1 MDTVQKLF
9 RFLDESP
16 TCYHAA
22 ANAKAALTAAGA
34 VELRESEQWKL
45 EKGTLYVVERGDSA
59 LVAFRVPEGPF
70 HGFLMAAAHSDS
82 PTFKVRET
90 AEAASAGNTLRL
102 SVEPYG
108 GGVWRGWLDRPL
120 SVAGRVVI
128 RQGDRLVSR
137 LVNIDRDLLVIP
149 GVAIHMDRSVNKGAE
164 LNPAV
169 DLLPLLGCGKE
180 PGAFRKLIA
189 EAAGVREEHLLSTE
203 LFLYPRTKAVQTGL
217 NGEFIVSPRLDDLQ
231 CVFGC
236 LEGFLAAKPGGSLP
250 VLAVFNNEEV
260 GSNTRQGADSTFL
273 TDVLERIAH
282 GCGLDSEAWKAA
294 VANSFMVSADNAHAI
309 HPDHP
314 EYADKGECPVL
325 GGGIVIN
332 HKIYSGAHGVGSEL
346 GHMTVQCEGRK
357 CTCGSVG
364 CWEQYSS
371 ATALI
376 RQGREAVEGHPES
389 LILKKVNGD
398 ASKIEA
404 RTIIDAAREGDPIAC
419 QVYDKY
425 IYYLAIGIVA
435 IINAFD
441 PEVIV
446 LGGGVSKAGD
456 FLLEPLRK
464 KVAEYVFYKD
474 LPYAEIKIATLGN
487 DAGIIGAAML
497 GK

>member
-149 GVAIHMDRSVNKGAE
+149 GVAIHMDRSVNRGAE

-294 VANSFMVSADNAHAI
+294 IANSFMVSADNAHAI
-309 HPDHP
+309 HPAHP
-314 EYADKGECPVL
+314 EYADKGEFPVL
-325 GGGIVIN
+325 GGGIVIKYN
-332 HKIYSGAHGVGSEL
+332 ANQRYTTDAVSGAVFQAICQEAGVP
-346 GHMTVQCEGRK
+346 VQR
-357 CTCGSVG
+357 
-364 CWEQYSS
+364 YSNR
-371 ATALI
+371 A
-376 RQGREAVEGHPES
+376 
-389 LILKKVNGD
+389 
-398 ASKIEA
+398 
-404 RTIIDAAREGDPIAC
+404 
-419 QVYDKY
+419 
-425 IYYLAIGIVA
+425 
-435 IINAFD
+435 
-441 PEVIV
+441 
-446 LGGGVSKAGD
+446 
-456 FLLEPLRK
+456 
-464 KVAEYVFYKD
+464 D
-474 LPYAEIKIATLGN
+474 LPGGSTLGN
-487 DAGIIGAAML
+487 ISTAHLSVPTVDIGLPQLAMHSVCETAGAADTEHLVKAMTAYFSRDFHRDRD
-497 GK
+497 GGIVF

>member
-189 EAAGVREEHLLSTE
+189 EAAGGREEHLLSTE

-273 TDVLERIAH
+273 TDVLERIAD
-282 GCGLDSEAWKAA
+282 GCGLSREEWRAA

-309 HPDHP
+309 HPAHP
-314 EYADKGECPVL
+314 EYADKGEFPVL
-325 GGGIVIN
+325 GGGIVIKYN
-332 HKIYSGAHGVGSEL
+332 ANQRYTTDTVSAAVFQSICRRADVPVQRYSNRA
-346 GHMTVQCEGRK
+346 
-357 CTCGSVG
+357 
-364 CWEQYSS
+364 
-371 ATALI
+371 
-376 RQGREAVEGHPES
+376 
-389 LILKKVNGD
+389 
-398 ASKIEA
+398 
-404 RTIIDAAREGDPIAC
+404 
-419 QVYDKY
+419 
-425 IYYLAIGIVA
+425 
-435 IINAFD
+435 
-441 PEVIV
+441 
-446 LGGGVSKAGD
+446 
-456 FLLEPLRK
+456 
-464 KVAEYVFYKD
+464 D
-474 LPYAEIKIATLGN
+474 LPGGSTLGN
-487 DAGIIGAAML
+487 ISTAHFSVPTVDIGLPQLAMHSVCETAGAADTAYLIRAMTAYFSASFHYDSDGGIL
-497 GK
+497 L

>member
-59 LVAFRVPEGPF
+59 LMAFRVPEGPF

-309 HPDHP
+309 HPAHP
-314 EYADKGECPVL
+314 EYADKGEFPVL
-325 GGGIVIN
+325 GGGIVIKYN
-332 HKIYSGAHGVGSEL
+332 ANQRYTTDAVSGAVFQAICQEAGVP
-346 GHMTVQCEGRK
+346 VQR
-357 CTCGSVG
+357 
-364 CWEQYSS
+364 YSNR
-371 ATALI
+371 A
-376 RQGREAVEGHPES
+376 
-389 LILKKVNGD
+389 
-398 ASKIEA
+398 
-404 RTIIDAAREGDPIAC
+404 
-419 QVYDKY
+419 
-425 IYYLAIGIVA
+425 
-435 IINAFD
+435 
-441 PEVIV
+441 
-446 LGGGVSKAGD
+446 
-456 FLLEPLRK
+456 
-464 KVAEYVFYKD
+464 D
-474 LPYAEIKIATLGN
+474 LPGGSTLGN
-487 DAGIIGAAML
+487 ISTAHLSVPTVDIGLPQLAMHSVCETAGAADTEHLVKAMTAYFSRDFHRDRD
-497 GK
+497 GGIVF

>member
-9 RFLDESP
+9 RFLDESL

-22 ANAKAALTAAGA
+22 ANAKAALAAAGA

-180 PGAFRKLIA
+180 PGTFRKLIA

-282 GCGLDSEAWKAA
+282 GCGLDSEGWKAA

-309 HPDHP
+309 HPAHP
-314 EYADKGECPVL
+314 EYADKGEFPVL
-325 GGGIVIN
+325 GGGIVIKYN
-332 HKIYSGAHGVGSEL
+332 ANQRYTTDAVSGAVFQAICQEAGVP
-346 GHMTVQCEGRK
+346 VQR
-357 CTCGSVG
+357 
-364 CWEQYSS
+364 YSNR
-371 ATALI
+371 A
-376 RQGREAVEGHPES
+376 
-389 LILKKVNGD
+389 
-398 ASKIEA
+398 
-404 RTIIDAAREGDPIAC
+404 
-419 QVYDKY
+419 
-425 IYYLAIGIVA
+425 
-435 IINAFD
+435 
-441 PEVIV
+441 
-446 LGGGVSKAGD
+446 
-456 FLLEPLRK
+456 
-464 KVAEYVFYKD
+464 D
-474 LPYAEIKIATLGN
+474 LPGGSTLGN
-487 DAGIIGAAML
+487 ISTAHLSVPTVDIGLPQLAMHSVCETAGAADTEHLVKAMTAYFSRDFHRDRD
-497 GK
+497 GGIVF

>member
-309 HPDHP
+309 HPAHP
-314 EYADKGECPVL
+314 EYADKGEFPVL
-325 GGGIVIN
+325 GGGIVIKYN
-332 HKIYSGAHGVGSEL
+332 ANQRYTSDAVSAGIFRRICESAGVPVQYYANRADMPGGS
-346 GHMTVQCEGRK
+346 
-357 CTCGSVG
+357 
-364 CWEQYSS
+364 
-371 ATALI
+371 
-376 RQGREAVEGHPES
+376 
-389 LILKKVNGD
+389 
-398 ASKIEA
+398 
-404 RTIIDAAREGDPIAC
+404 
-419 QVYDKY
+419 
-425 IYYLAIGIVA
+425 
-435 IINAFD
+435 
-441 PEVIV
+441 
-446 LGGGVSKAGD
+446 
-456 FLLEPLRK
+456 
-464 KVAEYVFYKD
+464 
-474 LPYAEIKIATLGN
+474 TLGN
-487 DAGIIGAAML
+487 ISNTQVSLNAVDIGLAQLAMHSPFETAGATDTASLVKALTAFFEHSLVAERDGVYRFL
-497 GK
+497 

>member
-164 LNPAV
+164 LNSAV

-309 HPDHP
+309 HPAHP
-314 EYADKGECPVL
+314 EYADKGEFPVL
-325 GGGIVIN
+325 GGGIVIKYN
-332 HKIYSGAHGVGSEL
+332 ANQRYTTDAVSGAVFQAICQEAGVP
-346 GHMTVQCEGRK
+346 VQR
-357 CTCGSVG
+357 
-364 CWEQYSS
+364 YSNR
-371 ATALI
+371 A
-376 RQGREAVEGHPES
+376 
-389 LILKKVNGD
+389 
-398 ASKIEA
+398 
-404 RTIIDAAREGDPIAC
+404 
-419 QVYDKY
+419 
-425 IYYLAIGIVA
+425 
-435 IINAFD
+435 
-441 PEVIV
+441 
-446 LGGGVSKAGD
+446 
-456 FLLEPLRK
+456 
-464 KVAEYVFYKD
+464 D
-474 LPYAEIKIATLGN
+474 LPGGSTLGN
-487 DAGIIGAAML
+487 ISTAHLSVPTVDIGLPQLAMHSVCETAGAADTVYLVKAMTAYFSRDFHRDRD
-497 GK
+497 GGIVF

>member
-22 ANAKAALTAAGA
+22 ANAKAALTAAEA

-282 GCGLDSEAWKAA
+282 GCGLDSEGWKAA

-309 HPDHP
+309 HPAHP
-314 EYADKGECPVL
+314 EYADKGEYPVL
-325 GGGIVIN
+325 GGGIVIKYN
-332 HKIYSGAHGVGSEL
+332 ANQRYTTDAVSGAVFQAICQEAGVP
-346 GHMTVQCEGRK
+346 VQR
-357 CTCGSVG
+357 
-364 CWEQYSS
+364 YSNR
-371 ATALI
+371 A
-376 RQGREAVEGHPES
+376 
-389 LILKKVNGD
+389 
-398 ASKIEA
+398 
-404 RTIIDAAREGDPIAC
+404 
-419 QVYDKY
+419 
-425 IYYLAIGIVA
+425 
-435 IINAFD
+435 
-441 PEVIV
+441 
-446 LGGGVSKAGD
+446 
-456 FLLEPLRK
+456 
-464 KVAEYVFYKD
+464 D
-474 LPYAEIKIATLGN
+474 LPGGSTLGN
-487 DAGIIGAAML
+487 ISTAHLSVPTVDIGLPQLAMHSVCETAGAADTDHLVKAMTAYFSRDFHRDRD
-497 GK
+497 GGIVF

>member
-282 GCGLDSEAWKAA
+282 GCGLDSEGWKAA

-309 HPDHP
+309 HPAHP
-314 EYADKGECPVL
+314 EYADNGEFPVL
-325 GGGIVIN
+325 GGGIVIKYN
-332 HKIYSGAHGVGSEL
+332 ANQRYTTDAVSGAVFQAICQEAGVP
-346 GHMTVQCEGRK
+346 VQR
-357 CTCGSVG
+357 
-364 CWEQYSS
+364 YSNR
-371 ATALI
+371 A
-376 RQGREAVEGHPES
+376 
-389 LILKKVNGD
+389 
-398 ASKIEA
+398 
-404 RTIIDAAREGDPIAC
+404 
-419 QVYDKY
+419 
-425 IYYLAIGIVA
+425 
-435 IINAFD
+435 
-441 PEVIV
+441 
-446 LGGGVSKAGD
+446 
-456 FLLEPLRK
+456 
-464 KVAEYVFYKD
+464 D
-474 LPYAEIKIATLGN
+474 LPGGSTLGN
-487 DAGIIGAAML
+487 ISTAHLSVPTVDIGLPQLAMHSVCETAGAADTEHLVKAMTAYFSRDFHRDRD
-497 GK
+497 GGIVF

>member
-1 MDTVQKLF
+1 M
-9 RFLDESP
+9 
-16 TCYHAA
+16 
-22 ANAKAALTAAGA
+22 
-34 VELRESEQWKL
+34 ELRESEQWKL

-294 VANSFMVSADNAHAI
+294 IANSFMVSADNAHAI
-309 HPDHP
+309 HPAHP
-314 EYADKGECPVL
+314 EYADKGEFPVL
-325 GGGIVIN
+325 GGGIVIKYN
-332 HKIYSGAHGVGSEL
+332 ANQRYTTDAVSGAVFQAICQEAGVP
-346 GHMTVQCEGRK
+346 VQR
-357 CTCGSVG
+357 
-364 CWEQYSS
+364 YSNR
-371 ATALI
+371 A
-376 RQGREAVEGHPES
+376 
-389 LILKKVNGD
+389 
-398 ASKIEA
+398 
-404 RTIIDAAREGDPIAC
+404 
-419 QVYDKY
+419 
-425 IYYLAIGIVA
+425 
-435 IINAFD
+435 
-441 PEVIV
+441 
-446 LGGGVSKAGD
+446 
-456 FLLEPLRK
+456 
-464 KVAEYVFYKD
+464 D
-474 LPYAEIKIATLGN
+474 LPGGSTLGN
-487 DAGIIGAAML
+487 ISTAHLSVPTVDIGLPQLAMHSVCETAGAADTEHLVKAMTAYFSRDFHRDRD
-497 GK
+497 GGIVF

>member
-59 LVAFRVPEGPF
+59 LMAFRVPEGPF

-120 SVAGRVVI
+120 SVAGRVMI

-180 PGAFRKLIA
+180 PGTFRKLIA

-309 HPDHP
+309 HPAHP
-314 EYADKGECPVL
+314 EYADKGEFPVL
-325 GGGIVIN
+325 GGGIVIKYN
-332 HKIYSGAHGVGSEL
+332 ANQRYTTDAVSGAVFQAICQEAGVP
-346 GHMTVQCEGRK
+346 VQR
-357 CTCGSVG
+357 
-364 CWEQYSS
+364 YSNR
-371 ATALI
+371 A
-376 RQGREAVEGHPES
+376 
-389 LILKKVNGD
+389 
-398 ASKIEA
+398 
-404 RTIIDAAREGDPIAC
+404 
-419 QVYDKY
+419 
-425 IYYLAIGIVA
+425 
-435 IINAFD
+435 
-441 PEVIV
+441 
-446 LGGGVSKAGD
+446 
-456 FLLEPLRK
+456 
-464 KVAEYVFYKD
+464 D
-474 LPYAEIKIATLGN
+474 LPGGSTLGN
-487 DAGIIGAAML
+487 ISTAHLSVPTVDIGLPQLAMHSVCETAGAADTDHLVKAMTAYFSRDFHRDRD
-497 GK
+497 GGIVF

>member
-22 ANAKAALTAAGA
+22 ANAKAALAAAGA

-180 PGAFRKLIA
+180 PGTFRKLIA

-282 GCGLDSEAWKAA
+282 GCGLDSEGWKAA

-309 HPDHP
+309 HPAHP
-314 EYADKGECPVL
+314 EYADKGEFPVL
-325 GGGIVIN
+325 GGGIVIKYN
-332 HKIYSGAHGVGSEL
+332 ANQRYTSDAVSAGIFRRICESAGVPVQYYANRADMPGGS
-346 GHMTVQCEGRK
+346 
-357 CTCGSVG
+357 
-364 CWEQYSS
+364 
-371 ATALI
+371 
-376 RQGREAVEGHPES
+376 
-389 LILKKVNGD
+389 
-398 ASKIEA
+398 
-404 RTIIDAAREGDPIAC
+404 
-419 QVYDKY
+419 
-425 IYYLAIGIVA
+425 
-435 IINAFD
+435 
-441 PEVIV
+441 
-446 LGGGVSKAGD
+446 
-456 FLLEPLRK
+456 
-464 KVAEYVFYKD
+464 
-474 LPYAEIKIATLGN
+474 TLGN
-487 DAGIIGAAML
+487 ISNTQVSLNAVDIGLAQLAMHSPFETAGATDTASLVKALTAFFEHSLVAERDGVYRFL
-497 GK
+497 

>member
-282 GCGLDSEAWKAA
+282 GCGLDSEAWKAV

-309 HPDHP
+309 HPAHP
-314 EYADKGECPVL
+314 EYADKGEFPVL
-325 GGGIVIN
+325 GGGIVIKYN
-332 HKIYSGAHGVGSEL
+332 ANQRYTTDAVSGAVFQAICQEAGVP
-346 GHMTVQCEGRK
+346 VQR
-357 CTCGSVG
+357 
-364 CWEQYSS
+364 YSNR
-371 ATALI
+371 A
-376 RQGREAVEGHPES
+376 
-389 LILKKVNGD
+389 
-398 ASKIEA
+398 
-404 RTIIDAAREGDPIAC
+404 
-419 QVYDKY
+419 
-425 IYYLAIGIVA
+425 
-435 IINAFD
+435 
-441 PEVIV
+441 
-446 LGGGVSKAGD
+446 
-456 FLLEPLRK
+456 
-464 KVAEYVFYKD
+464 D
-474 LPYAEIKIATLGN
+474 LPGGSTLGN
-487 DAGIIGAAML
+487 ISTAHLSVPTVDIGLPQLAMHSVCETAGAADTDHLVKAMTAYFSRDFHRDRD
-497 GK
+497 GGIVF

>member
-59 LVAFRVPEGPF
+59 LMAFRVPEGPF

-282 GCGLDSEAWKAA
+282 GCGLDSDAWKAA
-294 VANSFMVSADNAHAI
+294 IANSFMVSADNAHAI
-309 HPDHP
+309 HPAHP
-314 EYADKGECPVL
+314 EYADKGEFPVL
-325 GGGIVIN
+325 GGGIVIKYN
-332 HKIYSGAHGVGSEL
+332 ANQRYTTDAVSGAVFQAICQEAGVP
-346 GHMTVQCEGRK
+346 VQR
-357 CTCGSVG
+357 
-364 CWEQYSS
+364 YSNR
-371 ATALI
+371 A
-376 RQGREAVEGHPES
+376 
-389 LILKKVNGD
+389 
-398 ASKIEA
+398 
-404 RTIIDAAREGDPIAC
+404 
-419 QVYDKY
+419 
-425 IYYLAIGIVA
+425 
-435 IINAFD
+435 
-441 PEVIV
+441 
-446 LGGGVSKAGD
+446 
-456 FLLEPLRK
+456 
-464 KVAEYVFYKD
+464 D
-474 LPYAEIKIATLGN
+474 LPGGSTLGN
-487 DAGIIGAAML
+487 ISTAHLSVPTVDIGLPQLAMHSVCETAGAADTDHLVKAMTAYFSRDFHRDRD
-497 GK
+497 GGIVF

>member
-309 HPDHP
+309 HPAHP
-314 EYADKGECPVL
+314 EYADKGEFPVL
-325 GGGIVIN
+325 GGGIVIKYN
-332 HKIYSGAHGVGSEL
+332 ANQRYTTDAVSGAVFQAICQEAGVP
-346 GHMTVQCEGRK
+346 VQR
-357 CTCGSVG
+357 
-364 CWEQYSS
+364 YSNR
-371 ATALI
+371 A
-376 RQGREAVEGHPES
+376 
-389 LILKKVNGD
+389 
-398 ASKIEA
+398 
-404 RTIIDAAREGDPIAC
+404 
-419 QVYDKY
+419 
-425 IYYLAIGIVA
+425 
-435 IINAFD
+435 
-441 PEVIV
+441 
-446 LGGGVSKAGD
+446 
-456 FLLEPLRK
+456 
-464 KVAEYVFYKD
+464 D
-474 LPYAEIKIATLGN
+474 LPGGSTLGN
-487 DAGIIGAAML
+487 ISTAHLSVPTVDIGLPQLAMHSVCETAGAADTDLLVKAMTAYFSRDFHL
-497 GK
+497 DRDGGIVF

>member
-22 ANAKAALTAAGA
+22 ANAKAALMAAGA

-45 EKGTLYVVERGDSA
+45 EKETLYVVERGDSA

-90 AEAASAGNTLRL
+90 AEAASVGNTLRL

-309 HPDHP
+309 HPAHP
-314 EYADKGECPVL
+314 EYADKGEFPVL
-325 GGGIVIN
+325 GGGIVIKYN
-332 HKIYSGAHGVGSEL
+332 ANQRYTTDAVSGAVFQAICQEAGVP
-346 GHMTVQCEGRK
+346 VQR
-357 CTCGSVG
+357 
-364 CWEQYSS
+364 YSNR
-371 ATALI
+371 A
-376 RQGREAVEGHPES
+376 
-389 LILKKVNGD
+389 
-398 ASKIEA
+398 
-404 RTIIDAAREGDPIAC
+404 
-419 QVYDKY
+419 
-425 IYYLAIGIVA
+425 
-435 IINAFD
+435 
-441 PEVIV
+441 
-446 LGGGVSKAGD
+446 
-456 FLLEPLRK
+456 
-464 KVAEYVFYKD
+464 D
-474 LPYAEIKIATLGN
+474 LPGGSTLGN
-487 DAGIIGAAML
+487 ISTAHLSVPTVDIGLPQLAMHSVCETAGAADTDHLVKAMTAYFSRDFHRDRD
-497 GK
+497 GGIVF

>member
-22 ANAKAALTAAGA
+22 ANAKAALAAAGA

-180 PGAFRKLIA
+180 PGTFRKLIA

-282 GCGLDSEAWKAA
+282 GCGLDSEGWKAA

-309 HPDHP
+309 HPAHP
-314 EYADKGECPVL
+314 EYADKGEFPVL
-325 GGGIVIN
+325 GGGIVIKYN
-332 HKIYSGAHGVGSEL
+332 ANQRYTTDTVSAAVFQSICRRADVPVQRYSNRA
-346 GHMTVQCEGRK
+346 
-357 CTCGSVG
+357 
-364 CWEQYSS
+364 
-371 ATALI
+371 
-376 RQGREAVEGHPES
+376 
-389 LILKKVNGD
+389 
-398 ASKIEA
+398 
-404 RTIIDAAREGDPIAC
+404 
-419 QVYDKY
+419 
-425 IYYLAIGIVA
+425 
-435 IINAFD
+435 
-441 PEVIV
+441 
-446 LGGGVSKAGD
+446 
-456 FLLEPLRK
+456 
-464 KVAEYVFYKD
+464 D
-474 LPYAEIKIATLGN
+474 LPGGSTLGN
-487 DAGIIGAAML
+487 ISTAHFSVPTVDIGLPQLAMHSVCETAGAADTAYLIRAMTAYFSASFHYDSDGGIL
-497 GK
+497 L

>member
-22 ANAKAALTAAGA
+22 ANAKAALMAAGA

-128 RQGDRLVSR
+128 QQGDRLVSR

-309 HPDHP
+309 HPAHP

-325 GGGIVIN
+325 GGGIVIKYN
-332 HKIYSGAHGVGSEL
+332 ANQRYTTDAVSGAVFQAICQEAGVP
-346 GHMTVQCEGRK
+346 VQR
-357 CTCGSVG
+357 
-364 CWEQYSS
+364 YSNR
-371 ATALI
+371 A
-376 RQGREAVEGHPES
+376 
-389 LILKKVNGD
+389 
-398 ASKIEA
+398 
-404 RTIIDAAREGDPIAC
+404 
-419 QVYDKY
+419 
-425 IYYLAIGIVA
+425 
-435 IINAFD
+435 
-441 PEVIV
+441 
-446 LGGGVSKAGD
+446 
-456 FLLEPLRK
+456 
-464 KVAEYVFYKD
+464 D
-474 LPYAEIKIATLGN
+474 LPGGSTLGN
-487 DAGIIGAAML
+487 ISTAHLSVPTVDIGLPQLAMHSVCETAGAADTDYLVNAMTAYFSRDFHRDRD
-497 GK
+497 GGIVF

>member
-22 ANAKAALTAAGA
+22 ANTKAALTAAGA

-282 GCGLDSEAWKAA
+282 GCGLDSEGWKAA
-294 VANSFMVSADNAHAI
+294 AANSFMVSADNAHAI
-309 HPDHP
+309 HPAHP
-314 EYADKGECPVL
+314 EYADKGEFPVL
-325 GGGIVIN
+325 GGGIVIKYN
-332 HKIYSGAHGVGSEL
+332 ANQRYTTDAVSGAVFQAICQEAGVP
-346 GHMTVQCEGRK
+346 VQR
-357 CTCGSVG
+357 
-364 CWEQYSS
+364 YSNR
-371 ATALI
+371 A
-376 RQGREAVEGHPES
+376 
-389 LILKKVNGD
+389 
-398 ASKIEA
+398 
-404 RTIIDAAREGDPIAC
+404 
-419 QVYDKY
+419 
-425 IYYLAIGIVA
+425 
-435 IINAFD
+435 
-441 PEVIV
+441 
-446 LGGGVSKAGD
+446 
-456 FLLEPLRK
+456 
-464 KVAEYVFYKD
+464 D
-474 LPYAEIKIATLGN
+474 LPGGSTLGN
-487 DAGIIGAAML
+487 ISTAHLSVPTVDIGLPQLAMHSVCETAGAADTNHLVKAMTAYFSRDFHRDRD
-497 GK
+497 GGIVF

>member
-22 ANAKAALTAAGA
+22 ANAKAALTAVGA

-294 VANSFMVSADNAHAI
+294 TANSFMVSADNAHAI
-309 HPDHP
+309 HPAHP
-314 EYADKGECPVL
+314 EYADKGEFPVL
-325 GGGIVIN
+325 GGGIVIKYN
-332 HKIYSGAHGVGSEL
+332 ANQRYTTDAVSGAVFQAICQEAGVP
-346 GHMTVQCEGRK
+346 VQR
-357 CTCGSVG
+357 
-364 CWEQYSS
+364 YSNR
-371 ATALI
+371 A
-376 RQGREAVEGHPES
+376 
-389 LILKKVNGD
+389 
-398 ASKIEA
+398 
-404 RTIIDAAREGDPIAC
+404 
-419 QVYDKY
+419 
-425 IYYLAIGIVA
+425 
-435 IINAFD
+435 
-441 PEVIV
+441 
-446 LGGGVSKAGD
+446 
-456 FLLEPLRK
+456 
-464 KVAEYVFYKD
+464 D
-474 LPYAEIKIATLGN
+474 LPGGSTLGN
-487 DAGIIGAAML
+487 ISTAHLSVPTVDIGLPQLAMHSVCETAGAADTDYLVKAMTAYFS
-497 GK
+497 GDFHRDRDGGIVF

>member
-90 AEAASAGNTLRL
+90 AEAASAGNPLRL

-189 EAAGVREEHLLSTE
+189 EAAGGVREEHLLSTE

-236 LEGFLAAKPGGSLP
+236 LEGFLSAKPGGSLP

-282 GCGLDSEAWKAA
+282 GCGLDSEGWKAA
-294 VANSFMVSADNAHAI
+294 AANSFMVSADNAHAI
-309 HPDHP
+309 HTAHP
-314 EYADKGECPVL
+314 EYA
-325 GGGIVIN
+325 
-332 HKIYSGAHGVGSEL
+332 
-346 GHMTVQCEGRK
+346 R
-357 CTCGSVG
+357 
-364 CWEQYSS
+364 CWAAASSSSTTPTS
-371 ATALI
+371 ATP
-376 RQGREAVEGHPES
+376 RTPYPGRCFRPSVRRRGCRSSDTATGRISPAAPPWAIS
-389 LILKKVNGD
+389 PQPISPSPPWTSACPNWPCT
-398 ASKIEA
+398 ASARRRGRRI
-404 RTIIDAAREGDPIAC
+404 RTIW
-419 QVYDKY
+419 
-425 IYYLAIGIVA
+425 
-435 IINAFD
+435 
-441 PEVIV
+441 
-446 LGGGVSKAGD
+446 
-456 FLLEPLRK
+456 
-464 KVAEYVFYKD
+464 
-474 LPYAEIKIATLGN
+474 
-487 DAGIIGAAML
+487 
-497 GK
+497 

>member
-294 VANSFMVSADNAHAI
+294 VTNSFMVSADNAHAI
-309 HPDHP
+309 HPAHP
-314 EYADKGECPVL
+314 EYADKGEFPVL
-325 GGGIVIN
+325 GGGIVIKYN
-332 HKIYSGAHGVGSEL
+332 ANQRYTTDAVSGAVFQAICQEAGVP
-346 GHMTVQCEGRK
+346 VQR
-357 CTCGSVG
+357 
-364 CWEQYSS
+364 YSNR
-371 ATALI
+371 A
-376 RQGREAVEGHPES
+376 
-389 LILKKVNGD
+389 
-398 ASKIEA
+398 
-404 RTIIDAAREGDPIAC
+404 
-419 QVYDKY
+419 
-425 IYYLAIGIVA
+425 
-435 IINAFD
+435 
-441 PEVIV
+441 
-446 LGGGVSKAGD
+446 
-456 FLLEPLRK
+456 
-464 KVAEYVFYKD
+464 D
-474 LPYAEIKIATLGN
+474 LPGGSTLGN
-487 DAGIIGAAML
+487 ISTAHLSVPTVDIGLPQLAMHSVCETAGAADTDLLVKAMAAYFSRDFHRDRD
-497 GK
+497 GGIVF

>member
-260 GSNTRQGADSTFL
+260 GSSTRQGADSTFL

-309 HPDHP
+309 HPAHP
-314 EYADKGECPVL
+314 EYADKGEFPVL
-325 GGGIVIN
+325 GGGIVIKYN
-332 HKIYSGAHGVGSEL
+332 ANQRYTTDAVSGAVFQAICQEAGVP
-346 GHMTVQCEGRK
+346 VQR
-357 CTCGSVG
+357 
-364 CWEQYSS
+364 YSNR
-371 ATALI
+371 A
-376 RQGREAVEGHPES
+376 
-389 LILKKVNGD
+389 
-398 ASKIEA
+398 
-404 RTIIDAAREGDPIAC
+404 
-419 QVYDKY
+419 
-425 IYYLAIGIVA
+425 
-435 IINAFD
+435 
-441 PEVIV
+441 
-446 LGGGVSKAGD
+446 
-456 FLLEPLRK
+456 
-464 KVAEYVFYKD
+464 D
-474 LPYAEIKIATLGN
+474 LPGGSTLGN
-487 DAGIIGAAML
+487 ISTAHLSVPTVDIGLPQLAMHSVCETAGAADTEHLVKAMTAYFSRDFHRDRD
-497 GK
+497 GGIVF

>member
-120 SVAGRVVI
+120 SVAGRVMI

-282 GCGLDSEAWKAA
+282 GCGLDSEAWKAVA
-294 VANSFMVSADNAHAI
+294 ANSFMVSADNAHAI
-309 HPDHP
+309 HPAHP
-314 EYADKGECPVL
+314 EYADKGEFPVL
-325 GGGIVIN
+325 NGGIVIKYN
-332 HKIYSGAHGVGSEL
+332 ANQRYTTDAVSGAVFQAICQEAGVP
-346 GHMTVQCEGRK
+346 VQR
-357 CTCGSVG
+357 
-364 CWEQYSS
+364 YSNR
-371 ATALI
+371 A
-376 RQGREAVEGHPES
+376 
-389 LILKKVNGD
+389 
-398 ASKIEA
+398 
-404 RTIIDAAREGDPIAC
+404 
-419 QVYDKY
+419 
-425 IYYLAIGIVA
+425 
-435 IINAFD
+435 
-441 PEVIV
+441 
-446 LGGGVSKAGD
+446 
-456 FLLEPLRK
+456 
-464 KVAEYVFYKD
+464 D
-474 LPYAEIKIATLGN
+474 LPGGSTLGN
-487 DAGIIGAAML
+487 ISTAHLSVPTVDIGLPQLAMHSVCETAGAADTDHLVKAMTAYFSRDFHRDRD
-497 GK
+497 GGIVF